1 MSSAGR
7 SCTPNRVAAHS
18 SDPVRTAT
26 TGSCGN
32 SRCSRRPSL
41 TRRNKSQGGGL
52 EICGEKG
59 GGDFW
64 GCRKEGERF
73 VGLSRVFLLLFFGE
87 FCVFVC
93 RVWVEGGGEE
103 SL

>member
-1 MSSAGR
+1 MLKKAITDKEEQIARWGLRDLWGKGR
-7 SCTPNRVAAHS
+7 
-18 SDPVRTAT
+18 
-26 TGSCGN
+26 
-32 SRCSRRPSL
+32 
-41 TRRNKSQGGGL
+41 
-52 EICGEKG
+52 
-59 GGDFW
+59 GDFW